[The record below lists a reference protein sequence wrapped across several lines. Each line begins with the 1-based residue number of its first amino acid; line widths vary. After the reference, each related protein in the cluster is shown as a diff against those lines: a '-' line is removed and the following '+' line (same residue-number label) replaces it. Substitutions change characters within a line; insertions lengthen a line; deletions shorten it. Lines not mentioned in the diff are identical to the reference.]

1 MRSAPSRP
9 TPERTRLFVARLRNE
24 LWSAGGRGARA
35 RNAFARIDDA
45 NPETDCGC
53 RPACRSS
60 GSQAL
65 LNNLNKIDYIV
76 ILMMENRS
84 FDPMLGY
91 LSLTGG
97 LDDVNGLQVRDVAP
111 SRVMMALQQR

>member
-1 MRSAPSRP
+1 MPARVQKQRVTGSA
-9 TPERTRLFVARLRNE
+9 EH
-24 LWSAGGRGARA
+24 
-35 RNAFARIDDA
+35 
-45 NPETDCGC
+45 
-53 RPACRSS
+53 
-60 GSQAL
+60 
-65 LNNLNKIDYIV
+65 LNKIDYIV

>member
-1 MRSAPSRP
+1 
-9 TPERTRLFVARLRNE
+9 V
-24 LWSAGGRGARA
+24 
-35 RNAFARIDDA
+35 
-45 NPETDCGC
+45 

-97 LDDVNGLQVRDVAP
+97 LDDVNGLQSA
-111 SRVMMALQQR
+111 

>member
-1 MRSAPSRP
+1 MMPIQK
-9 TPERTRLFVARLRNE
+9 RT
-24 LWSAGGRGARA
+24 AGAGPRA
-35 RNAFARIDDA
+35 EAA
-45 NPETDCGC
+45 
-53 RPACRSS
+53 

-91 LSLTGG
+91 LCLTGG

>member
-1 MRSAPSRP
+1 
-9 TPERTRLFVARLRNE
+9 
-24 LWSAGGRGARA
+24 
-35 RNAFARIDDA
+35 
-45 NPETDCGC
+45 
-53 RPACRSS
+53 
-60 GSQAL
+60 
-65 LNNLNKIDYIV
+65 
-76 ILMMENRS
+76 MMENRS